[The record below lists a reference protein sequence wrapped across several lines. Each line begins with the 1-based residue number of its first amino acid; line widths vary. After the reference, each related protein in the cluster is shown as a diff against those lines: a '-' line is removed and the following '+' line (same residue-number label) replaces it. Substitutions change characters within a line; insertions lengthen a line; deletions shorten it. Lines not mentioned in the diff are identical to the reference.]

1 MYICKMTTLTINID
15 NTKRKGM
22 ALLSYLKALSESDD
36 FIIIDEV
43 RTPNDETI
51 QAIKDSELGRVN
63 EYNSSEEL
71 FDKLGI

>member
-1 MYICKMTTLTINID
+1 MTTLTINID